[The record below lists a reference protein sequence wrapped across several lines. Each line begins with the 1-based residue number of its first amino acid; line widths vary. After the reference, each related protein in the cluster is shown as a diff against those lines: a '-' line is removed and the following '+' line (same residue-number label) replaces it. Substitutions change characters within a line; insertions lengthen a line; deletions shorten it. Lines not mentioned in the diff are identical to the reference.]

1 MTSNSLKVRPVAPT
15 FLRLDGRIGWRD
27 SGKSSDIYYD
37 AAAGGLRLGDENATA
52 ILPTEPGGSFGGRT
66 WPTGLAVGPDNRL
79 FLADPKQN
87 RILTYTTP
95 DQDFVPLW
103 EPDDEVTPPDP
114 YALNGPHGIAVSRD
128 GDLVVADT
136 ENGRII
142 IYTWPGLVAR
152 HIINLGQ
159 GRPWDIAVDS
169 RGRIYVADPAAHRVH
184 RFDRLW
190 RPDENYLGGADAL
203 QSPQHLALDGDDRLL
218 VLDMSTR
225 TIVELDAAGSPLPD
239 LAPPLFERTL
249 PPALY
254 LDENSL
260 WLPQEGRLNCPAL
273 ALPGLNVTR
282 SGRLAGRG
290 LPLLARPAG
299 VTYPRNGRYLSQA
312 LDSNIFDCAWHRLV
326 LDVSLPENTSLL
338 IRTHTAP
345 ADPGIERIENLPN
358 GRWSTPLTI
367 KSGDTPEILIQSK
380 PGRYLWVSI
389 EFRSIGDT
397 TPLIR
402 SVTLFAPRRSS
413 LDFLPPVF
421 REDAVSADFL
431 GRFLSYFDTV
441 FQEVETLIEQFTGYL
456 DPQGVP
462 SGDFLTWLG
471 GWFDLEFLAE
481 WPDEV
486 RRAFIARAIELYKQ
500 RGTLAGLQEIIRLH
514 TGTAAPYPV
523 IVEHFRLRDFEGRF
537 EPPPISS
544 ELSLAGFPLQ
554 PDPTATAHHFTLVLP
569 EQAVWDDTALDT
581 LDRLTS
587 AQKPAHT
594 KHEIR
599 IVKAG
604 LTIGCQST
612 IGVDTLIGRP
622 PTGPLGEMLL
632 TAGTQLM
639 PEEPVR
645 QRIGYS
651 RLAFS

>member
-1 MTSNSLKVRPVAPT
+1 MTNSANVRPVAPT

-27 SGKSSDIYYD
+27 SGKSSDIFYD

-52 ILPTEPGGSFGGRT
+52 ILPTEPGGSFGGLTR
-66 WPTGLAVGPDNRL
+66 PTSLAVGADNRL
-79 FLADPKQN
+79 FLADPNHN
-87 RILTYTTP
+87 RILTYTTHE
-95 DQDFVPLW
+95 QDFVPLW
-103 EPDDEVTPPDP
+103 EADDEATAPDP
-114 YALNGPHGIAVSRD
+114 YALNGPRGVAVSRD

-136 ENGRII
+136 GNGRII

-152 HIINLGQ
+152 HIIKLGE

-169 RGRIYVADPAAHRVH
+169 DGRIHVADPAAGRVH

-190 RPDENYLGGADAL
+190 LRDEGYLGGADTL
-203 QSPQHLALDGDDRLL
+203 QMPQHLALDSEDRLL
-218 VLDMSTR
+218 VLDMGTR
-225 TIVELDAAGSPLPD
+225 MIVELDEAGNPLPD
-239 LAPPLFERTL
+239 LNPPLFERTL

-254 LDENSL
+254 LDGNGL
-260 WLPQEGRLNCPAL
+260 WLPQDSHPNCPAL
-273 ALPGLNVTR
+273 ELPGLTVTR
-282 SGRLAGRG
+282 SGRLAGFG

-299 VTYPRNGRYLSQA
+299 VNYPRNGRYLSEA
-312 LDSNIFDCAWHRLV
+312 LDSKIFDCAWHRLV
-326 LDVSLPENTSLL
+326 LDVDLPENTSLL
-338 IRTHTAP
+338 IRTYTAP

-367 KSGDTPEILIQSK
+367 KSGDIPEILVQSK
-380 PGRYLWVSI
+380 PGRFLWLSI
-389 EFRSIGDT
+389 EVRSNGDD
-397 TPLIR
+397 TPLIGAA
-402 SVTLFAPRRSS
+402 TLFAPRQSS

-456 DPQGVP
+456 DPMGVP
-462 SGDFLTWLG
+462 AGDFLTWLG

-481 WPDEV
+481 WSEDV
-486 RRAFIARAIELYKQ
+486 RREFIARAIELYKQ
-500 RGTLAGLQEIIRLH
+500 RGTLTGLQEIIRLH

-523 IVEHFRLRDFEGRF
+523 IVEHFRLRDYEERF
-537 EPPPISS
+537 EPAAISS

-554 PDPTATAHHFTLVLP
+554 PDPNDAAHHFTLVLP
-569 EQAVWDDTALDT
+569 EQAIGDDKELDT
-581 LDRLTS
+581 LNRLTS
-587 AQKPAHT
+587 VQKPAHT

-604 LTIGCQST
+604 LTVGCQST

-632 TAGTQLM
+632 TAGAKLM

-651 RLAFS
+651 RLTFS